1 MYNVIFVCKYR
12 RNILEPIDEELKQ
25 IIFDISKESD
35 FEIIEMETDKDHI
48 HLLLKVSL
56 NTALLLLLKD

>member
-1 MYNVIFVCKYR
+1 VIKYDSKNHSKFLLLYHVIFVCKYH

-35 FEIIEMETDKDHI
+35 F
-48 HLLLKVSL
+48 
-56 NTALLLLLKD
+56 